1 MNEVEVADRAGRK
14 RARLIMASAGLFVI
28 TQAVSFGPGHSAS
41 RPESVRLVAWVV
53 WAIVLLLLL
62 AGVGGW
68 AQPPGVRAML
78 NDELTRENRRASM
91 VIGFWAAIGMAAFS
105 WGLAITGQVSATEV
119 PRLVITFALAT
130 ALFSFA
136 FAERRAHRDD

>member
-1 MNEVEVADRAGRK
+1 MNDVDAADRAGRK
-14 RARLIMASAGLFVI
+14 RARVILASAGLFVV
-28 TQAVSFGPGHSAS
+28 TQAVSFGPADTMS

-53 WAIVLLLLL
+53 WAVVLLLLL

-78 NDELTRENRRASM
+78 NDELTRENRRTSM
-91 VIGFWAAIGMAAFS
+91 VVGFWAAIGMAAFS
-105 WGLAITGQVSATEV
+105 WLLALAGLVGATEA

-136 FAERRAHRDD
+136 FAERRAHRDG

>member
-1 MNEVEVADRAGRK
+1 MNEVEVADRVGRK
-14 RARLIMASAGLFVI
+14 RARLILASAALFVT
-28 TQAVSFGPGHSAS
+28 TQAISFGPGHSMS

-53 WAIVLLLLL
+53 WAVILLLLL

-78 NDELTRENRRASM
+78 NDELTQENRRASM
-91 VIGFWAAIGMAAFS
+91 VVGFWAAIGMAAFS
-105 WGLAITGQVSATEV
+105 WIFAVTGQVSATEV
-119 PRLVITFALAT
+119 PRLIITFALAT
-130 ALFSFA
+130 ALFHFA